1 VRRPFIYIEHLI
13 GECVYW
19 AVLEPKRARME
30 EVDTTQC
37 RGRARARA
45 EVGCQGD
52 RIRSTWASL
61 HDTYGSIENSST
73 DDALPGFTVTVP
85 KSSPTF

>member
-1 VRRPFIYIEHLI
+1 VRRLFIYVEHFI
-13 GECVYW
+13 GEWAYW
-19 AVLEPKRARME
+19 AVFEPKRARMA
-30 EVDTTQC
+30 EVDAARC
-37 RGRARARA
+37 RGARA

-61 HDTYGSIENSST
+61 HDTYGSVENRST

-85 KSSPTF
+85 ISSPTF